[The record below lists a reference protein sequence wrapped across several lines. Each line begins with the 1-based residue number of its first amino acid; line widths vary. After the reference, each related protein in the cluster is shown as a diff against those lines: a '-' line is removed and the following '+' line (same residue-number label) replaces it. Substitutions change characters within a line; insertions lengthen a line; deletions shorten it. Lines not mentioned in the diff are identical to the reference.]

1 MLVTILSWVAVIILL
16 FTSTGM
22 LISQN
27 WRFSLGLLALQY
39 LAMFWLVTLH
49 WPLGMA
55 TVKLVTGW
63 MAAVILGLTSLNIP
77 AQTEPADTS
86 LPQGRVFQLLAAAM
100 VILLIFVLAPQVQAL
115 IPGIRLPVVIS
126 SLLLGGLGL
135 LHLGLTSQI
144 FRIILALLSI
154 LSGFE
159 ILYAAVE
166 SSILLA
172 GLLATTNLGLALA
185 GAYLLIHTFPSTE
198 GSEEA

>member
-77 AQTEPADTS
+77 EQSEPADTS
-86 LPQGRVFQLLAAAM
+86 LPQGRAFHLLAAAM
-100 VILLIFVLAPQVQAL
+100 IILLLFVLAPQVQTL

-126 SLLLGGLGL
+126 SLLLVGLGL
-135 LHLGLTSQI
+135 LHLSLTSQI

>member
-1 MLVTILSWVAVIILL
+1 MLATILSWVAAIILL

-22 LISQN
+22 LLSQN

-39 LAMFWLVTLH
+39 LAVFWLVTLH

-63 MAAVILGLTSLNIP
+63 MTAVILGLTHLNIP
-77 AQTEPADTS
+77 EQTEPPDTS
-86 LPQGRVFQLLAAAM
+86 LPQGRIFQFLAATM
-100 VILLIFVLAPQVQAL
+100 IIVLLFVLAPQIQAL
-115 IPGIRLPVVIS
+115 IPGIRLPVAVS
-126 SLLLGGLGL
+126 SLLLVGLGL

-144 FRIILALLSI
+144 LRITLALLSI

-172 GLLATTNLGLALA
+172 GLLAITNLGLALA
-185 GAYLLIHTFPSTE
+185 GAYLLIHTFSPMD
-198 GSEEA
+198 GNEEA